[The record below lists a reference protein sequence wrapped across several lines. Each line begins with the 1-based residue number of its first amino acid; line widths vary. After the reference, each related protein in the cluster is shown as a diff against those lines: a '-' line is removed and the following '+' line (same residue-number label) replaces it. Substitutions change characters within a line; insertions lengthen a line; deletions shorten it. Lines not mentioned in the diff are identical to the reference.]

1 MGQSGAQGTTCPI
14 CGERTFIS
22 PNWKKMYIHTPSG
35 QTENCWA
42 SGLTASGILRTRE
55 AKQVKLARELSG
67 SLTPM
72 AMPVWF
78 PRWDGET
85 YPTIALF
92 ARRRMAYWLPET
104 NKVLHEDKIQD
115 LLGKQVRPRW
125 ESEHACWTMAD
136 VHFIDLADELLR
148 RYPNLSIGR
157 EYNENEKCYWQ
168 CQRAQGWRCTCSCQA
183 RNHAGGSWMDPWNV
197 LSEDNSIIDQ
207 VTWTWMAVELKTPEA
222 H

>member
-14 CGERTFIS
+14 CGERTLIS

-42 SGLTASGILRTRE
+42 SGLAVSEILRARE
-55 AKQVKLARELSG
+55 AKQVRLARELSG

-104 NKVLHEDKIQD
+104 NKVFHE
-115 LLGKQVRPRW
+115 
-125 ESEHACWTMAD
+125 E
-136 VHFIDLADELLR
+136 
-148 RYPNLSIGR
+148 
-157 EYNENEKCYWQ
+157 
-168 CQRAQGWRCTCSCQA
+168 
-183 RNHAGGSWMDPWNV
+183 
-197 LSEDNSIIDQ
+197 
-207 VTWTWMAVELKTPEA
+207 
-222 H
+222 